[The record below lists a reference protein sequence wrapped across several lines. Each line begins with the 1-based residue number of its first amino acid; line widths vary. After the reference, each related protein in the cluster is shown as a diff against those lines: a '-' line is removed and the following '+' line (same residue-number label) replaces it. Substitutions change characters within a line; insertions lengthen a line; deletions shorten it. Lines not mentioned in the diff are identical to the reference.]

1 MHGREIRKK
10 GKKVKASEPQNYP
23 IAGAALRIVRSRH
36 EMRLAAFWHERLLYM
51 GFKRFRLQ
59 VDNYPNDPVTTAC

>member
-1 MHGREIRKK
+1 VGNSEE

-23 IAGAALRIVRSRH
+23 IAGAALRIVRSRY

-51 GFKRFRLQ
+51 GFKRFILQ
-59 VDNYPNDPVTTAC
+59 VKN